1 VARLQ
6 AGDVAGWLI
15 KSTRA
20 PAEIAPGWAPGKD
33 RELTRCVRRSYR
45 LGLISPGQPVVL
57 WVSGRVAPGVHAVG
71 TVTGPPQEP
80 VDVGPGDDDR
90 PALPVRL
97 TRLDGP
103 VERAELLHDPRFR
116 DAEVLRMPAGSNP
129 SWLTAEQ
136 LATVLERAGMPVLG
150 RWAP

>member
-1 VARLQ
+1 MARLQ
-6 AGDVAGWLI
+6 AGEVAGWLI

-20 PAEIAPGWAPGKD
+20 PAGIDPGWAPGEE

-45 LGLISPGQPVVL
+45 LGLISPGRPVVL

-71 TVTGPPQEP
+71 TVTGPPREP
-80 VDVGPGDDDR
+80 DDPAEDDR
-90 PALPVRL
+90 PVLPVRL

-103 VERAELLHDPRFR
+103 VDRAELLHDPHFR

-136 LATVLERAGMPVLG
+136 LGTVLARAGLPGLG
-150 RWAP
+150 PWAP